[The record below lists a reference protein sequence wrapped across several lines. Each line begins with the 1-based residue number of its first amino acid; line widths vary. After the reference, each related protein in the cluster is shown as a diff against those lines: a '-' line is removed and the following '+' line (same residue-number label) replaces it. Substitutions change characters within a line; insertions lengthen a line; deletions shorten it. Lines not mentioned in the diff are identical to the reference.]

1 MVFGIFDATFDQQC
15 QIGVHKVLFVCRNFE
30 LLRLRR
36 PHRQLILGVNFAKA
50 FASQKCLKRVKIAK
64 EGESP
69 GVSNLHIDVHVDED
83 RLREAVAHYH
93 IRNIL
98 LVGEPRGYTAM
109 DLSLVLNEVA
119 VCLDDRSSQHG
130 WNELLR
136 VGLVLRRVVNL
147 GQLEDLRQE
156 FKEAVSILA

>member
-1 MVFGIFDATFDQQC
+1 LVFGIFDATFDQQC

-83 RLREAVAHYH
+83 RLRQAMSHDH

-98 LVGEPRGYTAM
+98 LI
-109 DLSLVLNEVA
+109 
-119 VCLDDRSSQHG
+119 C
-130 WNELLR
+130 EL
-136 VGLVLRRVVNL
+136 
-147 GQLEDLRQE
+147 
-156 FKEAVSILA
+156 

>member
-1 MVFGIFDATFDQQC
+1 
-15 QIGVHKVLFVCRNFE
+15 
-30 LLRLRR
+30 
-36 PHRQLILGVNFAKA
+36 
-50 FASQKCLKRVKIAK
+50 
-64 EGESP
+64 
-69 GVSNLHIDVHVDED
+69 
-83 RLREAVAHYH
+83 
-93 IRNIL
+93 
-98 LVGEPRGYTAM
+98 M

-156 FKEAVSILA
+156 FKEAVSVLA